1 MIYFIGIK
9 GAGMASLACMLNDIG
24 EKVAGSDID
33 KHIFTEDE
41 LRKRQ
46 IPIYKFNEVKIE
58 DHATVVV
65 GNAFGDDFSEV
76 VSARKNSSLH
86 IIRYHDFLGTL
97 MNQYKSIAIAGSHGK
112 TTTTTMV
119 ASMLSPFFDTGYLI
133 GDGQG
138 HLGKHSTHLAVEACE
153 YRRHFLAY
161 HPDIAIITNV
171 DIDHV
176 DYFKSE
182 EDYASAY
189 EQFSTNIKGTAIIY
203 GDDPRSRLLS
213 VSSKALYYGLHED
226 NDIVAKNVIESSTHT
241 EFDCLISG
249 KLFGH
254 FILPFVGSHMLQN
267 SLAVIGVGYLEGL
280 SAMQIELGLGQFK
293 GAKRRFVVE
302 EVMGSVFIDDYAHHP
317 TEVKVTIEA
326 AKKRYPHLPLI
337 AIFKP
342 HRVSRV
348 FNFAKPFADAL
359 KVADVVAL
367 CPFTSID
374 DAEEGYDI
382 DISYLQGFIEGSII
396 VDDNEEDAK
405 VLASFKPAVYLFMS
419 SKDIYSLS
427 DRVKRYHQS

>member
-24 EKVAGSDID
+24 ERVAGSDID

-41 LRKRQ
+41 LRKRG
-46 IPIYKFNEVKIE
+46 IPIYGFNEVSIE
-58 DHATVVV
+58 DEATVVV
-65 GNAFGDDFSEV
+65 GNAFADDFSEV
-76 VSARKNSSLH
+76 VAAKHNPTLK
-86 IIRYHDFLGTL
+86 IIRYHQFLGSL
-97 MNQYKSIAIAGSHGK
+97 MSQYKSIAIAGSHGK

-119 ASMLSPFFDTGYLI
+119 ASMLTPFFDTGYLI

-138 HLGKHSTHLAVEACE
+138 HLGTKTTHLAVEACE

-189 EQFSTNIKGTAIIY
+189 EQFSANIKDTAIVY
-203 GDDPRSRLLS
+203 GDDPRSRLLTL
-213 VSSKALYYGLHED
+213 SSKVLYYGLNET
-226 NDIVAKNVIESSTHT
+226 NDIVAKNIIESSTHT
-241 EFDCLISG
+241 EFDCLIHG
-249 KLFGH
+249 EFFGH
-254 FILPFVGSHMLQN
+254 FVLPFVGSHMLQN
-267 SLAVIGVGYLEGL
+267 SLAVIGVGFLEGL
-280 SAMQIELGLGQFK
+280 NAIQIELGLSQFK

-302 EVMGSVFIDDYAHHP
+302 EVHGSIFVDDYAHHP

-326 AKKRYPHLPLI
+326 AKKRYPHLPLV

-348 FNFAKPFADAL
+348 FNFAEPFAHAL

-374 DAEEGYDI
+374 DAEEEYDI
-382 DISYLQGFIEGSII
+382 DITYLQKFIEGSII
-396 VDDNEEDAK
+396 VDDNDDDAQI
-405 VLASFKPAVYLFMS
+405 LASYRPAVYLFMS